1 MKFIRFLTTLI
12 VIHLLNIGATASAQD
27 IAEFE
32 FRKLAPTS
40 PFLLAADIV
49 PVDDAGHVIPSNQCQ
64 GYSSHSPY
72 LNRCGFSAGD
82 DSRFVPV
89 KPKPQRE
96 IDLSPISFE
105 CFESGC
111 EYEYQNSTDEFSR
124 NLEIASQWEQQVPQE
139 SASEDFDH
147 LFSNASNVRELIEQ
161 QFGNEEL
168 KDSEF
173 IPYYSPS
180 ESEGADPF
188 SFDLASLETADR
200 SAKENRN
207 HLSAPVANLAS
218 ISSMS
223 NLLIEKLSK
232 SEWLSDPEN
241 WIEQKLLDLECKMC
255 GTPAMSLHYNFMAE
269 LERQKNRIETRKQR
283 KLKVAMSSANFLRF
297 LGNQLINAADQIAP
311 NPAKNINGAHLDINS
326 DTF

>member
-27 IAEFE
+27 IADFE

-49 PVDDAGHVIPSNQCQ
+49 PFDDAGHVIPSNQCQ
-64 GYSSHSPY
+64 DYSSPCPY
-72 LNRCGFSAGD
+72 MNRCGFSAGD
-82 DSRFVPV
+82 DSRFHPA
-89 KPKPQRE
+89 KQNPQRE
-96 IDLSPISFE
+96 IDLSPISFK

-111 EYEYQNSTDEFSR
+111 EYEYQNSTEEFSR
-124 NLEIASQWEQQVPQE
+124 NLEIASEWEQQVAQE
-139 SASEDFDH
+139 SASEVFDH
-147 LFSNASNVRELIEQ
+147 LFSNASSVRELIEQ
-161 QFGNEEL
+161 QFGNEGL

-173 IPYYSPS
+173 IPYYEPS

-188 SFDLASLETADR
+188 SFGLEPLGTANQPANQSLT
-200 SAKENRN
+200 
-207 HLSAPVANLAS
+207 HQSAPVANIAS

-223 NLLIEKLSK
+223 NLLIETLSK
-232 SEWLSDPEN
+232 SEWLSDPAH
-241 WIEQKLLDLECKMC
+241 WIEQQMLDLECKMC

-269 LERQKNRIETRKQR
+269 LKRQKNRIERLEQR
-283 KLKVAMSSANFLRF
+283 NSTIATSSADFLRF
-297 LGNQLINAADQIAP
+297 LGTQLINAADQIAP
-311 NPAKNINGAHLDINS
+311 NPAKNIDDAHFDINS